1 MIFIIFVFDPLA
13 IAMVIA
19 ANMAFN
25 FSKKDKSD
33 IYINNKR
40 KNKAVPKNFKKV
52 GLEQAKVVEMDN
64 KLNELYNFVSK
75 MSDWKKQQNK

>member
-1 MIFIIFVFDPLA
+1 
-13 IAMVIA
+13 
-19 ANMAFN
+19 MAFN

-33 IYINNKR
+33 IYINNNR
-40 KNKAVPKNFKKV
+40 KTKAVPKNFKKV
-52 GLEQAKVVEMDN
+52 GLEQAKVVEMDS